1 VVVGLALL
9 LAGAGVLGWV
19 GWEYVGTNVV
29 SHHRQAEQ
37 RARLHRSWQQ
47 GRTPTAWGDA
57 FALLRVPRWGPHYEM
72 PIIRGVDDDALAAG
86 VGWFPRSARPGRI
99 GNFALAAHRVTH
111 GEPFRDCPE
120 LRRGDDVYVE
130 TRTHVYTYQLDDNG
144 TDHEVPFTQSWI
156 LDPVPGHPDAE
167 PTQALIT
174 LTTCSEL
181 FHTEERSYVFG
192 HLVATERK

>member
-1 VVVGLALL
+1 
-9 LAGAGVLGWV
+9 
-19 GWEYVGTNVV
+19 
-29 SHHRQAEQ
+29 
-37 RARLHRSWQQ
+37 
-47 GRTPTAWGDA
+47 
-57 FALLRVPRWGPHYEM
+57 M

-111 GEPFRDCPE
+111 GEPFRDFPE

-192 HLVATERK
+192 HLVAIERK